1 MFKAKF
7 SNRFVSA
14 VLASFLMFSAL
25 LYAGSAR
32 AAWADA
38 PAGGQED
45 KHVAEVSFGLN
56 LYGFGK
62 RVAGVNITTQTD
74 HVSLQYWQVFTS
86 DKDNQDWKKIT
97 DGNFTNEAKYRLK
110 IFFKPKDG
118 YDFDKLTA
126 DKITLQGHGKAV
138 EYGDHNGDKFA
149 LFDLTAIPP
158 NHTLTF
164 STGDGSAIDPVTR
177 PENTVIDLAGYLP
190 TKDGFTFDGWYIDEG
205 LTNKVESVTLGQ
217 DMTVYA
223 KWMEKQNPMP
233 NTPEK
238 PGTPDTPDKPGQPD
252 TPGKPGT
259 PDTPGTQNPGDSTT
273 PPVVPPTKPQDS
285 SSNAMKPENNDQKEK
300 KNSGNAA
307 SVKSPKSS
315 LSNTGSTYAS
325 LLGAALAMTALGAGV
340 LMRVRLK
347 RKF

>member
-45 KHVAEVSFGLN
+45 KHIAEVSFGLN

-86 DKDNQDWKKIT
+86 DKNDPNWKKIT

-110 IFFKPKDG
+110 IFFKPKNG

-126 DKITLQGHGKAV
+126 DNITLQGHGKAV
-138 EYGDHNGDKFA
+138 EYGDQGGDKFA
-149 LFDLTAIPP
+149 LFELTAVLP
-158 NHTLTF
+158 NRTLTF
-164 STGDGSAIDPVTR
+164 STNGGSAIDPVTR
-177 PENTVIDLAGYLP
+177 PENTVIDLADYKP
-190 TKDGFTFDGWYIDEG
+190 TKDGSTFDGWYVDEG
-205 LTNKVESVTLGQ
+205 LTNKVETVTLGQ

-223 KWMEKQNPMP
+223 KWLEKQDPVP
-233 NTPEK
+233 DTPEK
-238 PGTPDTPDKPGQPD
+238 PDTPDKPGQPD
-252 TPGKPGT
+252 MPGT
-259 PDTPGTQNPGDSTT
+259 PDTPGTQNPGGPAT
-273 PPVVPPTKPQDS
+273 PPVVPPTNPQDSSS

-300 KNSGNAA
+300 KHSGNAA
-307 SVKSPKSS
+307 SVKAPKSS
-315 LSNTGSTYAS
+315 LSDTGSTYAS